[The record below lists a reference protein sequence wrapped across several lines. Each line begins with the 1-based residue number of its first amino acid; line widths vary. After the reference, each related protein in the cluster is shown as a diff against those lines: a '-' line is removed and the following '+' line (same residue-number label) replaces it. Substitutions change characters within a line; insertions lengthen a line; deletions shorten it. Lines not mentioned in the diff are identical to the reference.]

1 MHTIQIALAFEQ
13 INRLPD
19 RWPAEVI
26 LFLKL
31 ALRGDWLMLPPGAI
45 FDFLAQDANKL
56 IIFGDYI
63 ARINRAIIIVD
74 KMLSGLYQL
83 DYLKYLIES
92 QEPTSILWIIYRIA
106 KLKISSNGSCSRAVK
121 R

>member
-1 MHTIQIALAFEQ
+1 VHTIEIALAFEQ

-31 ALRGDWLMLPPGAI
+31 ALGGDWLMLAPRRHLRSSGAGCQQVDNI
-45 FDFLAQDANKL
+45 WGLYCQGQLCLTYAFS
-56 IIFGDYI
+56 
-63 ARINRAIIIVD
+63 RAIIIVD

-92 QEPTSILWIIYRIA
+92 QEPPQSYGLYI
-106 KLKISSNGSCSRAVK
+106 G
-121 R
+121 